1 MFCFRLGSRQVS
13 LSVNKSSLS
22 YDCHIFYKSFQKYDL
37 MFQGSWGSDVL
48 TLSVYSYKSTSFP
61 LLKSAGVGAVLLG
74 FLRYLFSWWKAWK
87 DSLTAILWMFERPQ
101 NILSTASAFFLFGD
115 LLQHPVVS
123 QWRITEF
130 VLCLWVPLLR
140 STVQRLRH
148 WEELEFRVQQHLEN
162 SLFYR
167 HLPAW
172 CNMISQGQDT

>member
-1 MFCFRLGSRQVS
+1 MLGSRQVS

-22 YDCHIFYKSFQKYDL
+22 YDYHMFYKSIQKYDL

-48 TLSVYSYKSTSFP
+48 SVSSYKSASFL

-101 NILSTASAFFLFGD
+101 NILNRASVFFSAWWPAPASCCISVENNKICTLPLGF
-115 LLQHPVVS
+115 
-123 QWRITEF
+123 F
-130 VLCLWVPLLR
+130 VEG
-140 STVQRLRH
+140 TVQRLRH
-148 WEELEFRVQQHLEN
+148 WEELEFRVQQHLEK
-162 SLFYR
+162 SFFYR

>member
-1 MFCFRLGSRQVS
+1 MSLGALPMMFCFRLGSRQVS

-101 NILSTASAFFLFGD
+101 NILSTASEFFSVWW
-115 LLQHPVVS
+115 PAPASCCISVENN
-123 QWRITEF
+123 RICTLPLGSF
-130 VLCLWVPLLR
+130 VEVHSAKAETLR
-140 STVQRLRH
+140 GT
-148 WEELEFRVQQHLEN
+148 RVQSATAPGKFFILQAFACL
-162 SLFYR
+162 
-167 HLPAW
+167 
-172 CNMISQGQDT
+172 M